1 MKEATYN
8 LADGVQL
15 TVEYDET
22 APCRI
27 CGKPVESASVG
38 GTDVCPWCDCGKHRD
53 GRDWTYEETM
63 AMIGKEPER
72 TFWRKKLGWKERSS
86 KSSFKT

>member
-8 LADGVQL
+8 LTNGEKL

-27 CGKPVESASVG
+27 CSKPVTAASVG
-38 GTDVCPWCDCGKHRD
+38 GTDVCPWCDMGTHRD
-53 GRDWTYEETM
+53 GTKWTFGEMM
-63 AMIGKEPER
+63 AMIGKEPEKSEWEKR
-72 TFWRKKLGWKERSS
+72 IKLTK
-86 KSSFKT
+86 

>member
-8 LADGVQL
+8 LTNGEKV

-27 CGKPVESASVG
+27 CGKPVEFASVG
-38 GTDVCPWCDCGKHRD
+38 GTDVCPWCDRGIHRN
-53 GRDWTYEETM
+53 GIQWSYAEMM
-63 AMIGKEPER
+63 ATIGPE
-72 TFWRKKLGWKERSS
+72 KERESWKKRCS
-86 KSSFKT
+86 KNLLKT